1 MRHPVVN
8 NDDRYCHQVER
19 GALTFEKT
27 APDPELRSGGGV
39 ASWEDADKCIVLHLT
54 RSPATVAT
62 SEVQDLTSSAVQCVG
77 AAEASSQGQN

>member
-1 MRHPVVN
+1 MSFCVTPLSLDDTCMRHPVVN

-19 GALTFEKT
+19 GALTCKKT

-54 RSPATVAT
+54 RSPARH
-62 SEVQDLTSSAVQCVG
+62 LLP
-77 AAEASSQGQN
+77 